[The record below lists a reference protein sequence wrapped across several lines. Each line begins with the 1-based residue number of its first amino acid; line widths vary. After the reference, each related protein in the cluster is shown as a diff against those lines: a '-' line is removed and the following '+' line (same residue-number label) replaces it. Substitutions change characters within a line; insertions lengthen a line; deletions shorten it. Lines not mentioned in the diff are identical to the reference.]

1 MRAAPR
7 KPISPASVT
16 TSDEMPVLATTRP
29 WTNPAAAA
37 AARASDD
44 GQPERARRASWADA
58 RTQAE
63 NAITDATDR
72 SISPLMMTKVI
83 ATAMITF
90 SIDSRNRFTK
100 LSTSR

>member
-37 AARASDD
+37 AASASTI
-44 GQPERARRASWADA
+44 ASGNGTPASCADA

-90 SIDSRNRFTK
+90 SIDNRNRFTK